1 MLAAAEFELDQL
13 LAVSSF
19 HSAVHMFC
27 AGLLQRC
34 REKWRKAGVTKE
46 FSAESVLCC
55 LLVDCEEAKSYLAA
69 LVVHAFVY
77 NICYR
82 TVTFICRVRWLHDVQ
97 HSRH

>member
-1 MLAAAEFELDQL
+1 MAKGWCHE
-13 LAVSSF
+13 
-19 HSAVHMFC
+19 
-27 AGLLQRC
+27 
-34 REKWRKAGVTKE
+34 GV
-46 FSAESVLCC
+46 AESVLCC

-97 HSRH
+97 KAQSPLIS

>member
-1 MLAAAEFELDQL
+1 MKTTAIEKELRQIFPNL
-13 LAVSSF
+13 VRGIKIPPLSISKVY
-19 HSAVHMFC
+19 
-27 AGLLQRC
+27 
-34 REKWRKAGVTKE
+34 AGVTKE

>member
-46 FSAESVLCC
+46 LLKVYSVAF
-55 LLVDCEEAKSYLAA
+55 LL
-69 LVVHAFVY
+69 
-77 NICYR
+77 I
-82 TVTFICRVRWLHDVQ
+82 VRKLKAI
-97 HSRH
+97 